1 MSSRHGECC
10 GPSGQAQLGVRILRG
25 LDAVAGQL
33 AIFHRMATTTTSEHI
48 EVDGV
53 PALLNTLAGAL
64 LSVMSF
70 TIDEGQILRIEVLS
84 DPERLTEVSSSSEIS
99 CGC

>member
-25 LDAVAGQL
+25 LDAVAGQP

-84 DPERLTEVSSSSEIS
+84 DPERLAEVSSSSEI
-99 CGC
+99 